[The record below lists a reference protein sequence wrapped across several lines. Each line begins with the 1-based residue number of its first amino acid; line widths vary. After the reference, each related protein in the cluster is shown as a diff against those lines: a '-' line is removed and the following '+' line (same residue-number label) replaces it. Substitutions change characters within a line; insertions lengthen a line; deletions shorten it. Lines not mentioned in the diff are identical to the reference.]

1 MLHRKDDENMLKTCP
16 VCGKMHGFGNVC
28 PIKIERNKRRQA
40 LYDRS
45 KYERNSKADKFRNT
59 KQWQRKRNEIKD
71 RDLNIC
77 RYCFLCRHKI
87 TSDSISVHHIIPLE
101 KNFRLRLSDSNL
113 ISLCRICHEQAEKGI
128 ISAENLKNIIK
139 KPMKLT

>member
-1 MLHRKDDENMLKTCP
+1 MLKTCP
-16 VCGKMHGFGNVC
+16 TCGKLHGFNDVC
-28 PIKIERNKRRQA
+28 PIRIERDRCRQA
-40 LYDRS
+40 LYDRT

-87 TSDSISVHHIIPLE
+87 TADNISVHHIIPL
-101 KNFRLRLSDSNL
+101 KKISDCGSRTVTL
-113 ISLCRICHEQAEKGI
+113 YHYAEYAMNRRKKVLFP
-128 ISAENLKNIIK
+128 LKFLK
-139 KPMKLT
+139 TS